1 MDCKKII
8 IPDSVESI
16 GICAFMSLHSI
27 RELEIG
33 SGIKKMGAS
42 AFSNCH
48 NLKTVIIHDGAK
60 VIGDKAFR
68 ECSKLE
74 ATYVPVSMKKI
85 GKDAFPDNYN
95 LKIVTDFKSTAA
107 KYARNHGIDLVEP
120 DPDDYLPVVISDD

>member
-1 MDCKKII
+1 
-8 IPDSVESI
+8 
-16 GICAFMSLHSI
+16 
-27 RELEIG
+27 
-33 SGIKKMGAS
+33 MGAS

-74 ATYVPVSMKKI
+74 AIYVPVSMKKI

-120 DPDDYLPVVISDD
+120 DPDESRTIVQASGRALHPEKRDDQPHPPGRAAG